1 MQYRTLGK
9 TDISAS
15 AVALGA
21 WAIGGGPWWGDSDDQ
36 ESVKAIKA
44 AIDSG
49 VNLIDTAPAYGWGH
63 SEKVV
68 GKAIKGQRDKVIL
81 STKCGLWWKDDRGTS
96 FFEMGDKH
104 IRRCLLP
111 ETIVE
116 EVEISLRR
124 LDTDYIDL
132 YHTHWQSPEPEQDP
146 IEDTMNCL
154 MKLKDEGKIRA
165 IAASNVDVDQIK
177 QYQAA
182 GILDAIQPKYSMLDR
197 GIEAEILPYCHAN
210 DVSTLVYSPLE
221 QGLLT
226 GKIGMDQT
234 FPEGAFRN
242 NIPWFLP
249 VNRQKVLNLLE
260 GWSDLLSKYS
270 CSLSQLVIAWTV
282 AQEGIT
288 FALCGARKEAHVSEN
303 VKAGDLKLE
312 AADLSRIR
320 RDVEALGTPEESP

>member
-15 AVALGA
+15 AVALGT
-21 WAIGGGPWWGDSDDQ
+21 WAIGGGPWWGDSDDNQ
-36 ESVKAIKA
+36 SVKAIQA
-44 AIDSG
+44 AIDAG
-49 VNLIDTAPAYGWGH
+49 VTLIDSAPAYGWGH
-63 SEKVV
+63 SEEIV

-104 IRRCLLP
+104 VKRCLLP

-124 LDTDYIDL
+124 LGTDYIDL
-132 YHTHWQSPEPEQDP
+132 YHTHWQSEEPDKYP
-146 IEDTMNCL
+146 IDDTMQCL
-154 MKLKDEGKIRA
+154 MKLKEEGKIRA
-165 IAASNVDVDQIK
+165 IGASNVDLEHIK

-197 GIEAEILPYCHAN
+197 EIEKEILPYCHAN
-210 DVSTLVYSPLE
+210 GISALAYSPLE

-234 FPEGAFRN
+234 FPESAYRN
-242 NIPWFLP
+242 NIPWYLP
-249 VNRQKVLNLLE
+249 ANRGKVLNMLE
-260 GWSDLLSKYS
+260 GWSDLLTKYN

-288 FALCGARKEAHVSEN
+288 FVLCGARKEAHVSDN
-303 VKAGDLKLE
+303 VR
-312 AADLSRIR
+312 AADLELEAEDLNRIR
-320 RDVEALGTPEESP
+320 NDVEGIGAPEA